1 MSRFFIER
9 PIFASVISFAVII
22 AGLVSLRNLPIA
34 QYPDIAPPTIQ
45 VQAIYPGANAD
56 VLASSVG
63 QPIEEQVNGVEGML
77 YMASNSS
84 NNGVYTL
91 TVTFEVGTDLDQA
104 LVQVQNRASQANG
117 QLPAEVQ
124 RLGLTT
130 TKVSTNVLLFASLYS
145 ENGEYDGLFLGNYA
159 KLRIKDE
166 LTRIDGIGNIMV
178 FGASDY
184 SMRVWLDPGKLKSR
198 NLTAGDVINAIR
210 EQNIQIAAGQLGQ
223 TPSPN
228 GQAFQLTINAQGRL
242 KDQAEFEN
250 IVVRADA
257 DNRMVRLKDIARVEL
272 GAETYDVSSQLNGR
286 ESAAIG
292 VFLAPGSNAL
302 EVARQV
308 RETMAELAKSF
319 PAGLIYEIPFD
330 TTLFVNQS
338 IREVITTLLIAM
350 LLVFLT
356 TLIFLQDWRATLI
369 PSLTIPISL
378 IGTFAVMGWLGV
390 SINMLSLFGLILA
403 IGVVV
408 DDAIVVVESTIR
420 IMDEEGLPRKQAA
433 IKAMQQVTGPIIA
446 TSLVLLVVFVPTA
459 FFGGISGALYTQFA
473 FTVATATV
481 FSTIN
486 ALTLSPA
493 LAGLILRPTAQKT
506 NIFSRLWQRFFSRS
520 EALYGATVSGAIRGK
535 LLTLVVF
542 GLISFGAFNLFTRL
556 PQGFLPSEDQG
567 YAMLSIQLPDAA
579 SRERTLAVVEE
590 INDKMKDLPGIRD
603 WVSVPGFSL
612 LDNANA
618 SNAAAVWVIM
628 EPWSKR
634 LEQGLTADAIVGQLW
649 GVAATIQDA
658 MVFAFAPPAIMGL
671 GNAEGFQV
679 QVQDQ
684 SGDND
689 LTGLQNATWGLI
701 GAASQKPEIA
711 QVFSTFRANVP
722 QLSVEVNRDQAKI
735 LDVPLNSVYETMQ
748 AFFGS
753 IYVNDFN
760 KFGRTYQ
767 VRVQADADYRKQ
779 ARDISAS
786 QVRNRKGDMV
796 PLGSLL
802 KIGDTV
808 GPQLI
813 PRYNMYPSAALTG
826 SPAPGYSSAQALAAL
841 EEAAAETLPPHMTLA
856 WTGISQQ
863 EKQSAGQTQFIFLLA
878 VLLVYLVLCAQYE
891 SWTLP
896 LAVILSV
903 PLSLLGTGLSVVLR
917 GMDVNIYTQIGIIL
931 LIALSCKTAI
941 LIAEFAKSQREL
953 GKSALVA
960 ATEAARLRFRPILM
974 TAATFILGVL
984 PLVFAQG
991 AGSASRQA
999 LGSAVFG
1006 GMIAATAL
1014 LLIFV
1019 PVFYVVIE
1027 NGNLWLSRRL
1037 KRRRPLQ
1044 PEAVSAS

>member
-9 PIFASVISFAVII
+9 PIFASVISLVVII
-22 AGLVSLRNLPIA
+22 AGLVSLRQLPIA

-45 VQAIYPGANAD
+45 VQAIYPGANAA

-84 NNGVYTL
+84 NDGVYTL
-91 TVTFEVGTDLDQA
+91 TVTFEVGTDLDTA

-117 QLPAEVQ
+117 QLPEEVQ
-124 RLGLTT
+124 RLGITT
-130 TKVSTNVLLFASLYS
+130 TKVSTNILLFASLYS

-166 LTRIDGIGNIMV
+166 LSRIDGVGNIMV

-184 SMRVWLDPGKLKSR
+184 SMRVWLNPSKLKSR
-198 NLTAGDVINAIR
+198 SLTASDVIQAIR
-210 EQNIQIAAGQLGQ
+210 EQNVQVAAGQIGQ

-228 GQAFQLTINAQGRL
+228 GQAFQLTINAEGRL
-242 KDQAEFEN
+242 TDVTEFEN
-250 IVVRADA
+250 IVLRADA
-257 DNRMVRLKDIARVEL
+257 DNRMIRLKDVATIEL

-286 ESAAIG
+286 NSAAIG
-292 VFLAPGSNAL
+292 VFLSPGSNAL
-302 EVARQV
+302 EVS
-308 RETMAELAKSF
+308 REVHSRMESLSQNF
-319 PAGLIYEIPFD
+319 PAGLVYEIPFD

-338 IREVITTLLIAM
+338 ISEVMQTLLIAM
-350 LLVFLT
+350 ILVFLT

-408 DDAIVVVESTIR
+408 DDAIVVVESTVR
-420 IMDEEGLPRKQAA
+420 IMDEEGLSRKQAA
-433 IKAMQQVTGPIIA
+433 IKAMEQVTGPIIA

-459 FFGGISGALYTQFA
+459 FFGGISGTLYSQFA

-481 FSTIN
+481 FSTLN

-493 LAGLILRPTAQKT
+493 LSGIILRPTVQKT

-520 EALYGATVSGAIRGK
+520 ESLYGSTVSAAIRGK
-535 LLTLVVF
+535 ILTLAAF
-542 GLISFGAFNLFTRL
+542 ALISFAAFQLFDRL
-556 PQGFLPSEDQG
+556 PRGFLPSEDQG
-567 YAMLSIQLPDAA
+567 YAMLSIQLPDGA
-579 SRERTLAVVEE
+579 SRDRTLAVVEE
-590 INDKMKDLPGIRD
+590 INTKMKDLPGVRN

-618 SNAAAVWVIM
+618 SNAAAVWVVLD
-628 EPWSKR
+628 PWSER
-634 LEQGLTADAIVGQLW
+634 LKHGLTADAVVGQLW
-649 GVAATIQDA
+649 GVAATVQDA

-679 QVQDQ
+679 QIQDQ
-684 SGDND
+684 SGDTD

-701 GAASQKPEIA
+701 GAATQRPEIA

-722 QLSVEVNRDQAKI
+722 QLAVEVNRDQAKT
-735 LDVPLNSVYETMQ
+735 LDVPLSEVYTTMQ

-753 IYVNDFN
+753 VYVNDFN
-760 KFGRTYQ
+760 RFGRTYQ

-779 ARDISAS
+779 ASDISAS
-786 QVRNRKGDMV
+786 QVRNRMGEMV

-802 KIGDTV
+802 EVRDTI

-813 PRYNMYPSAALTG
+813 PRYNMFPSSALTG
-826 SPAPGYSSAQALAAL
+826 SPAPGYSSAQALQAL
-841 EEAAAETLPPHMTLA
+841 EEAAAATLPPNMKLA

-903 PLSLLGTGLSVVLR
+903 PLSLLGTGLGVFIR

-941 LIAEFAKSQREL
+941 LIAEFAKSQREE
-953 GKSALVA
+953 GKSVFVA
-960 ATEAARLRFRPILM
+960 ATEASRLRFRPILM

-999 LGSAVFG
+999 LGLAVFG

-1027 NGNLWLSRRL
+1027 NSTSWVRKRFKGRQPTSAKTL
-1037 KRRRPLQ
+1037 KT
-1044 PEAVSAS
+1044 S